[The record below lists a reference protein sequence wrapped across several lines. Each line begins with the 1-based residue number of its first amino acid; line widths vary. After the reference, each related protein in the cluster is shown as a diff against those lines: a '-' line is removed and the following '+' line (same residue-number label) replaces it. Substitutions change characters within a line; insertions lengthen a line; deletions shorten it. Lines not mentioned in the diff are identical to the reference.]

1 MLFQIAVLSTDE
13 VSCIQAESLLLELLQ
28 RHSGFKLDLVRCI
41 PSQEV
46 FLSIWDLLG
55 MRVEG

>member
-1 MLFQIAVLSTDE
+1 MLFHIAVLSTDE
-13 VSCIQAESLLLELLQ
+13 VSWIQAESLPQ

-41 PSQEV
+41 PSQEA